1 MNLRDLCLRDIFY
14 HRETKGTREARSRP
28 TESKGSLCPDSY
40 RDVVAFVTKIGHK
53 AHKGYTKFT
62 KSRNIAL
69 VIIHLADH
77 SLHFI
82 S

>member
-1 MNLRDLCLRDIFY
+1 LC
-14 HRETKGTREARSRP
+14 
-28 TESKGSLCPDSY
+28 SLCPDSY
-40 RDVVAFVTKIGHK
+40 RDVVAFVTKTGHK

-62 KSRNIAL
+62 KNRNIAL
-69 VIIHLADH
+69 VIIHLTDH